1 MTPDGLPQ
9 QVSQAQAAR
18 LAAEQ
23 RGQTAEQLLARMIE
37 ELELE
42 RRSSAEMSEA
52 LEAFQ
57 REAAQKLELAERR
70 VELAER
76 RAGSASARATEAE
89 QRLGS
94 AEANVS
100 ELDQKVK
107 SLVDDFGRA
116 LEQQLAR
123 ATAAREAALA
133 EAEHEHER
141 RTMQLAGEMAHKEQ
155 AAALSLAR
163 AEEMLV
169 FEREQR
175 TEERRSL
182 QASLLLAQAEAEEA
196 HEAAKA
202 AVSQVLLSNAELA
215 RVVNVR
221 LPQAVEEV
229 RRHGAQRERE
239 LRTACKC
246 SPRRPPSPQ
255 VRRHGAQRER
265 ELRENLASTEAK
277 RAELADKLHE
287 VETRHRDAME
297 LQAELKLQMM
307 SETRARQRAENA
319 AAARAAELADTAR
332 TADELHVATAAARA
346 AAVKEVEEARR
357 EAVARQQAAES
368 QLNLMREAIKAAESQ
383 LNLKMTSDCLGL
395 PLIASDCLPHQ
406 AAESQL
412 NELRSLLAVKGD
424 VTQEREQLTR
434 MRERAQD
441 EAEERRRAESE
452 LTNKLT
458 NTQLALERATSASTQ
473 AREQLEVL
481 INLSA
486 SHDLSY
492 ALIASLIRRASSSRC
507 SRSGS
512 KRRQAAP

>member
-175 TEERRSL
+175 TEERRAL

-239 LRTACKC
+239 LR
-246 SPRRPPSPQ
+246 
-255 VRRHGAQRER
+255 
-265 ELRENLASTEAK
+265 ENLASTEAK

-287 VETRHRDAME
+287 VETRQRDAME

-357 EAVARQQAAES
+357 EAVARQQAAEA

-383 LNLKMTSDCLGL
+383 LNLKMTSDCL
-395 PLIASDCLPHQ
+395 
-406 AAESQL
+406 
-412 NELRSLLAVKGD
+412 
-424 VTQEREQLTR
+424 
-434 MRERAQD
+434 
-441 EAEERRRAESE
+441 
-452 LTNKLT
+452 
-458 NTQLALERATSASTQ
+458 
-473 AREQLEVL
+473 
-481 INLSA
+481 
-486 SHDLSY
+486 
-492 ALIASLIRRASSSRC
+492 
-507 SRSGS
+507 
-512 KRRQAAP
+512 

>member
-76 RAGSASARATEAE
+76 RAGSVSARATEAE
-89 QRLGS
+89 QRLRS

-163 AEEMLV
+163 VEEMLV

-239 LRTACKC
+239 LR
-246 SPRRPPSPQ
+246 
-255 VRRHGAQRER
+255 
-265 ELRENLASTEAK
+265 ENLASTEAK

-287 VETRHRDAME
+287 VETRHRDSME

-434 MRERAQD
+434 MRERAED

>member
-175 TEERRSL
+175 NEERRSL

-239 LRTACKC
+239 LR
-246 SPRRPPSPQ
+246 
-255 VRRHGAQRER
+255 
-265 ELRENLASTEAK
+265 ENLASTEAK

-287 VETRHRDAME
+287 VETRQRDAME

-357 EAVARQQAAES
+357 EAVARQQAAEA

>member
-175 TEERRSL
+175 TEERRAL

-239 LRTACKC
+239 LR
-246 SPRRPPSPQ
+246 
-255 VRRHGAQRER
+255 
-265 ELRENLASTEAK
+265 ENLASTEAK

-287 VETRHRDAME
+287 VETRQRDAME

-357 EAVARQQAAES
+357 EAVARQQAAEA

-434 MRERAQD
+434 MRERAED

>member
-175 TEERRSL
+175 NEERRAL

-221 LPQAVEEV
+221 LPQAVEE
-229 RRHGAQRERE
+229 
-239 LRTACKC
+239 
-246 SPRRPPSPQ
+246 

-357 EAVARQQAAES
+357 EAVARQQAAEA

-434 MRERAQD
+434 MRERAED

>member
-175 TEERRSL
+175 TEERRAL

-221 LPQAVEEV
+221 LPQAVEE
-229 RRHGAQRERE
+229 
-239 LRTACKC
+239 
-246 SPRRPPSPQ
+246 

-357 EAVARQQAAES
+357 EAVARQQAAEA

>member
-1 MTPDGLPQ
+1 M
-9 QVSQAQAAR
+9 
-18 LAAEQ
+18 
-23 RGQTAEQLLARMIE
+23 
-37 ELELE
+37 
-42 RRSSAEMSEA
+42 
-52 LEAFQ
+52 
-57 REAAQKLELAERR
+57 
-70 VELAER
+70 
-76 RAGSASARATEAE
+76 
-89 QRLGS
+89 
-94 AEANVS
+94 
-100 ELDQKVK
+100 
-107 SLVDDFGRA
+107 
-116 LEQQLAR
+116 
-123 ATAAREAALA
+123 
-133 EAEHEHER
+133 
-141 RTMQLAGEMAHKEQ
+141 
-155 AAALSLAR
+155 
-163 AEEMLV
+163 
-169 FEREQR
+169 
-175 TEERRSL
+175 
-182 QASLLLAQAEAEEA
+182 
-196 HEAAKA
+196 
-202 AVSQVLLSNAELA
+202 
-215 RVVNVR
+215 
-221 LPQAVEEV
+221 
-229 RRHGAQRERE
+229 
-239 LRTACKC
+239 
-246 SPRRPPSPQ
+246 
-255 VRRHGAQRER
+255 
-265 ELRENLASTEAK
+265 
-277 RAELADKLHE
+277 
-287 VETRHRDAME
+287 
-297 LQAELKLQMM
+297 
-307 SETRARQRAENA
+307 
-319 AAARAAELADTAR
+319 
-332 TADELHVATAAARA
+332 ATAAARA

-434 MRERAQD
+434 MRERAED

>member
-76 RAGSASARATEAE
+76 RAGSVSARATEAE

-163 AEEMLV
+163 VEEMLV

-221 LPQAVEEV
+221 LPQAVEE
-229 RRHGAQRERE
+229 
-239 LRTACKC
+239 
-246 SPRRPPSPQ
+246 

-434 MRERAQD
+434 MRERAED

-492 ALIASLIRRASSSRC
+492 ALIASLIRRASSSKC

>member
-175 TEERRSL
+175 TEERRAL

-239 LRTACKC
+239 LR
-246 SPRRPPSPQ
+246 
-255 VRRHGAQRER
+255 
-265 ELRENLASTEAK
+265 ENLASTEAK

-287 VETRHRDAME
+287 VETRQRDAME

-357 EAVARQQAAES
+357 EAVARQQAAEA